1 MASGLAFL
9 NVQDHTVVVV
19 CVSVEPAI
27 PYFYL
32 TVTGLLLISLTVLEL
47 ASAPAAVILVAPK
60 MSSPTTGFE
69 RDMSNAD
76 SGFDGMR

>member
-1 MASGLAFL
+1 
-9 NVQDHTVVVV
+9 
-19 CVSVEPAI
+19 VSVEPAI

-47 ASAPAAVILVAPK
+47 TSAPPALILIAPK
-60 MSSPTTGFE
+60 MSNPASGFE
-69 RDMSNAD
+69 RDVSNTD